1 LANAGAA
8 PTVARTVVSATTHAS
23 ATPLDNLNEFG
34 SAEPASNLRLGWNLV
49 SIGAPPRIALSPATE
64 QAPPAP
70 PTTVA
75 VIADPPAETVGED
88 SPGVVKLALLV
99 VGAAANAIPGESMVA
114 ISVGMPARCDDR
126 SSMFSLSPSS
136 RPVQAPG

>member
-1 LANAGAA
+1 VTIGSLLESPLLAAA
-8 PTVARTVVSATTHAS
+8 A
-23 ATPLDNLNEFG
+23 
-34 SAEPASNLRLGWNLV
+34 
-49 SIGAPPRIALSPATE
+49 

-75 VIADPPAETVGED
+75 VIADLPAETVGED
-88 SPGVVKLALLV
+88 SPGVVKLALLI

-114 ISVGMPARCDDR
+114 ISVEIPARCDDR

-136 RPVQAPG
+136 RPVRAPG